1 MRIRQQGDYKA
12 FFTDSYKTLR
22 LTKGK
27 PTTPELLDI
36 SLGSACGAFCKYC
49 YTSALKNGTLY
60 DNIVEKAIDIW
71 GNMELNDRPFQ
82 IAIGGGGEPTLHHD
96 FISFIKEVRSLGI
109 IPNYTTNGMHLTEE
123 ILKATEEYCGGV
135 ALSWHPHIKAIFH
148 KAIKQLSSIN
158 TKLNVHVIL
167 GTEQSL
173 EDLKMLYAAYADIID
188 YFVILPYQP
197 VGRAEEI
204 QNVEHVWEKTFN
216 FIEESTDTTK
226 FAFGALFYD
235 YVKKT
240 EPNLKMSIYD
250 PDVYSGYKLLDD
262 NYQKTYK
269 SSYEL
274 IEK

>member
-1 MRIRQQGDYKA
+1 M
-12 FFTDSYKTLR
+12 
-22 LTKGK
+22 
-27 PTTPELLDI
+27 
-36 SLGSACGAFCKYC
+36 
-49 YTSALKNGTLY
+49 
-60 DNIVEKAIDIW
+60 
-71 GNMELNDRPFQ
+71 
-82 IAIGGGGEPTLHHD
+82 
-96 FISFIKEVRSLGI
+96 
-109 IPNYTTNGMHLTEE
+109 
-123 ILKATEEYCGGV
+123 
-135 ALSWHPHIKAIFH
+135 
-148 KAIKQLSSIN
+148 
-158 TKLNVHVIL
+158 IL